1 MNNLAHVSGG
11 YDLYFLLIFAVL
23 EPERN
28 CLQFFFLITCGF
40 VKAWEYHGMQYQ

>member
-28 CLQFFFLITCGF
+28 CLQFFSLSHAVLLKFENT
-40 VKAWEYHGMQYQ
+40 MQYQ